1 MGPIL
6 RLWKRLKH
14 SILLRN
20 TIWMFMGQ
28 GMRQLL
34 RAVYFLI
41 IPRALGVDQY
51 GLFVGVTSL
60 AAILAPFA
68 TLGMGNLLI
77 KNVSRDRKIFAHY
90 WGNSLLMTGV
100 SSAALIGLM
109 MGVSKIFLPGKFP
122 WQLVF
127 VVAISDL
134 LFAKVLDVA
143 SQAFQA
149 VDLMKKTAQLN
160 AFASL
165 SRVIGAIVL
174 VTIYHHANAMIW
186 SWIYLAA
193 SIVTTLVAMWWVN
206 QQLGQPVLALWRIR
220 PELLEGCY
228 FSVSMSSQSIYND
241 IDKTMLVQLS
251 TLGAAGIYAAA
262 YRLIDVAFLPVR
274 SLLWAMYPS
283 FFRHGQSGIG
293 ASQKYARRLLP
304 RALGYSSLACVALYV
319 GAPIVPHLLGAEY
332 ARTTIA
338 LRWLAPLP
346 LLKTLHYFV
355 ADSLTGAGM
364 QGLRT
369 AVQVGVAIFNV
380 LLNIW
385 LIPAYS
391 WRGAAWSSLAS
402 DGMLAVCLWITVLW
416 LGRRAAAPAE
426 LAASEV
432 SV

>member
-1 MGPIL
+1 MGSL
-6 RLWKRLKH
+6 EQRWTKLKQ
-14 SILLRN
+14 SVLLRN

-68 TLGMGNLLI
+68 TLGIGNLLV
-77 KNVSRDRKIFAHY
+77 KNVSRDRKVFAEY
-90 WGNSLLMTGV
+90 WGNSLLMSAISG
-100 SSAALIGLM
+100 AALIGFM
-109 MGVSKIFLPGKFP
+109 MGISKLLIPGKFP
-122 WQLVF
+122 WLMVF

-134 LFAKVLDVA
+134 LFTKVADVA

-149 VDLMKKTAQLN
+149 YDMMGKSAQLN
-160 AFASL
+160 VISSL
-165 SRVIGAIVL
+165 SRVVGAIVL
-174 VTIYHHANAMIW
+174 VAVYHRSNAVTW
-186 SWIYLAA
+186 SWFYLAA
-193 SIVTTLVAMWWVN
+193 SILTTFIAMRWVN
-206 QQLGQPVLALWRIR
+206 RQLDHPVLALWRIK

-228 FSVSMSSQSIYND
+228 FSVSLSSQSIYND

-251 TLGAAGIYAAA
+251 TLDGAGIYAAA

-283 FFRHGQSGIG
+283 FFRHGQAGIG
-293 ASQKYARRLLP
+293 ASTKYARRLLP
-304 RALGYSSLACVALYV
+304 RALAYSLLACVALFV
-319 GAPIVPHLLGAEY
+319 AAPIVPHLLGAEY
-332 ARTTIA
+332 ARTTVA
-338 LRWLAPLP
+338 LRWLSPLP

-355 ADSLTGAGM
+355 ADSLTGAGR

-369 AVQVGVAIFNV
+369 AVQVCVAVFNV
-380 LLNIW
+380 LLNLW

-402 DGMLAVCLWITVLW
+402 DGMLAVSLWIVVLW
-416 LGRRAAAPAE
+416 LGRQQPVPAE

-432 SV
+432 SA

>member
-1 MGPIL
+1 MGYFF
-6 RLWKRLKH
+6 RLWTRLKQ
-14 SILLRN
+14 SVLLRN
-20 TIWMFMGQ
+20 TIWMFLGQ

-41 IPRALGVDQY
+41 IPRALGVEQY

-60 AAILAPFA
+60 AAILAPFS
-68 TLGMGNLLI
+68 TLGIGNLLI
-77 KNVSRDRKIFAHY
+77 KNVSRDRNVFAEY
-90 WGNSLLMTGV
+90 WGNSLILT
-100 SSAALIGLM
+100 AASGGALVALM
-109 MGVSKIFLPGKFP
+109 MGISKIFIPGKFP
-122 WQLVF
+122 WLLVF
-127 VVAISDL
+127 VVAVSDL
-134 LFAKVLDVA
+134 LFAKVLDVG

-149 VDLMKKTAQLN
+149 CDLMKKTAQLN
-160 AFASL
+160 VVASM
-165 SRVIGAIVL
+165 SRVVGAIFLVVL
-174 VTIYHHANAMIW
+174 VRHSNAMTW
-186 SWIYLAA
+186 SWIYLSA
-193 SIVTTLVAMWWVN
+193 SVITTLITMSWVN
-206 QQLGQPVLALWRIR
+206 RQLGHPVLALWRIK
-220 PELLEGCY
+220 PEMLEGCY

-251 TLGAAGIYAAA
+251 TLDGAGIYAAA

-283 FFRHGQSGIG
+283 FFRHGQAGIG

-304 RALGYSSLACVALYV
+304 RAFGYSLLACAALFV

-380 LLNIW
+380 LLNLW

-402 DGMLAVCLWITVLW
+402 DGMLAVSLWVLVFW
-416 LGRRAAAPAE
+416 LGRQRAPGE
-426 LAASEV
+426 LAASEI
-432 SV
+432 SA

>member
-1 MGPIL
+1 MGPL
-6 RLWKRLKH
+6 LKRWTKLKQ

-20 TIWMFMGQ
+20 TIWMFLGQ

-68 TLGMGNLLI
+68 TLGIGNLLI
-77 KNVSRDRKIFAHY
+77 KNVSRDRKVFAEY
-90 WGNSLLMTGV
+90 WGNSLVLSGV
-100 SSAALIGLM
+100 SGAALIALM
-109 MGVSKIFLPGKFP
+109 IGIARVLIPGKFP
-122 WQLVF
+122 WLMVF

-134 LFAKVLDVA
+134 LFTKVSDVA

-149 VDLMKKTAQLN
+149 HDLMAKSAQLN
-160 AFASL
+160 VVSSL
-165 SRVIGAIVL
+165 SRVIGAVAL
-174 VTIYHHANAMIW
+174 VVVYHRADAMMW
-186 SWIYLAA
+186 SWIYLGA
-193 SIVTTLVAMWWVN
+193 SVLTTVIAMRWVN
-206 QQLGQPVLALWRIR
+206 QQLDHPVLALWRIK

-283 FFRHGQSGIG
+283 FFRHGQAGIG

-304 RALGYSSLACVALYV
+304 RACGYSLLACITLFVM
-319 GAPIVPHLLGAEY
+319 APIVPHLLGAEY
-332 ARTTIA
+332 ARTTVA
-338 LRWLAPLP
+338 LRWLSPLP

-369 AVQVGVAIFNV
+369 AMQVGVAVFNV
-380 LLNIW
+380 LLNLW

-402 DGMLAVCLWITVLW
+402 DGMLAACMWITVFW
-416 LGRRAAAPAE
+416 LARQQGPSE
-426 LAASEV
+426 LAASEA
-432 SV
+432 SA